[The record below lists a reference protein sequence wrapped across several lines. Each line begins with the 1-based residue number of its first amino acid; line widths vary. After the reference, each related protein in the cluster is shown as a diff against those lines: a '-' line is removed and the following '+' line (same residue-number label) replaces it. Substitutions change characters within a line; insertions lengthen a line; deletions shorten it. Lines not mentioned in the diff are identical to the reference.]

1 MSKGEI
7 IDFVVLRIQSEL
19 DRYQRTKT
27 IPHSILDGT
36 YDIEEVADLYIDKL
50 TPKYQR
56 LARKLQKEYYE
67 NITDNLDGLKE
78 TLRKEYTSVMNNLNT
93 NHDSFYFSEV
103 MNLYRPDMNPVR
115 ALYYQTREVIRRYN
129 SEDPHHYWL
138 IDLITDREYNN
149 IICDSLAKDIKK
161 LERIIKR
168 YYIPITKLDD
178 WVPLE
183 LFHARRTVQDYRHF
197 YSFFQDVLHFKPDE

>member
-36 YDIEEVADLYIDKL
+36 YDIEEVAELYIDKL
-50 TPKYQR
+50 TPKYQK
-56 LARKLQKEYYE
+56 LAKKLHKEYYE
-67 NITDNLDGLKE
+67 KIQDNIDSLRE
-78 TLRKEYTSVMNNLNT
+78 ALRKDYSAIMSNLHT
-93 NHDSFYFSEV
+93 NHSSFYFDAV

-115 ALYYQTREVIRRYN
+115 ALYYQTREVIRNYN

-138 IDLITDREYNN
+138 VDLVTDRHYNN
-149 IICDSLAKDIKK
+149 IICDALAKDVKK
-161 LERIIKR
+161 LERVIKR
-168 YYIPITKLDD
+168 YYFPITKNSEG
-178 WVPLE
+178 VPLE
-183 LFHARRTVQDYRHF
+183 LFHARRTLQDYRHF
-197 YSFFQDVLHFKPDE
+197 YNFFADVKKFRPDE

>member
-36 YDIEEVADLYIDKL
+36 YDIEEVAELYLDKL
-50 TPKYQR
+50 TPKYQK
-56 LARKLQKEYYE
+56 LAKKLHREYYE
-67 NITDNLDGLKE
+67 KIEENVESLREALK
-78 TLRKEYTSVMNNLNT
+78 REYASVMMHLHT
-93 NHDSFYFSEV
+93 NHSSFYFDSV
-103 MNLYRPDMNPVR
+103 MNLYRPDMNPIR

-149 IICDSLAKDIKK
+149 IICDALAKDIKK
-161 LERIIKR
+161 LERVIKR
-168 YYIPITKLDD
+168 YYFPIVKYGDGI
-178 WVPLE
+178 PLE
-183 LFHARRTVQDYRHF
+183 LFHAKRTLQDYRHF
-197 YSFFQDVLHFKPDE
+197 YNFFADKKHFVPDE

>member
-56 LARKLQKEYYE
+56 LAKKLQKEYYE
-67 NITDNLDGLKE
+67 NISDNLEGLKE
-78 TLRKEYTSVMNNLNT
+78 TLRKEYTSVMNNLAT

>member
-56 LARKLQKEYYE
+56 LAKKLQKEYYE
-67 NITDNLDGLKE
+67 NITDNLEGLKE

-149 IICDSLAKDIKK
+149 IICDALAKDLKK
-161 LERIIKR
+161 LERILKR
-168 YYIPITKLDD
+168 YYFPITQIDD

-197 YSFFQDVLHFKPDE
+197 YSFFQDVLHWKPDE

>member
-1 MSKGEI
+1 MKKGEI

-36 YDIEEVADLYIDKL
+36 YDIEEVAGLYIDKL
-50 TPKYQR
+50 TPKYQMIAKR
-56 LARKLQKEYYE
+56 LHKEYNQHIAE
-67 NITDNLDGLKE
+67 NIE
-78 TLRKEYTSVMNNLNT
+78 SLREALRREYTSVMKNLHT
-93 NHDSFYFSEV
+93 NHSSFYYSDV

-129 SEDPHHYWL
+129 PEDPHHYWL
-138 IDLITDREYNN
+138 IDLVTDREYNN
-149 IICDSLAKDIKK
+149 IICDALAKDVKK

-168 YYIPITKLDD
+168 YYFSIVKHSDG
-178 WVPLE
+178 VPLE
-183 LFHARRTVQDYRHF
+183 LFHAKRTLQDYRHF
-197 YSFFQDVLHFKPDE
+197 YNFFADIKHFVPDE

>member
-36 YDIEEVADLYIDKL
+36 YDIEEVAELYLDKL
-50 TPKYQR
+50 TPKYQK
-56 LARKLQKEYYE
+56 LAKKLHKEYYE
-67 NITDNLDGLKE
+67 KILENIDS
-78 TLRKEYTSVMNNLNT
+78 LREALRREYSSVMNNLHT
-93 NHDSFYFSEV
+93 NHSSFYFDAV

-115 ALYYQTREVIRRYN
+115 ALYYQTREVIRNYN

-138 IDLITDREYNN
+138 VDLITDREYNN
-149 IICDSLAKDIKK
+149 IMCDALAKDIKK
-161 LERIIKR
+161 LERVIKR
-168 YYIPITKLDD
+168 YYFPITKNSEGI
-178 WVPLE
+178 PLE
-183 LFHARRTVQDYRHF
+183 LFHARRTLQDYRHF
-197 YSFFQDVLHFKPDE
+197 YNFFADVKKFRPDE

>member
-56 LARKLQKEYYE
+56 LAKKLQKEYYE
-67 NITDNLDGLKE
+67 NISDNLEGLKE
-78 TLRKEYTSVMNNLNT
+78 TLRKEYTSVMNNLAT

-183 LFHARRTVQDYRHF
+183 LFHAKRTVQDYRHF

>member
-56 LARKLQKEYYE
+56 LAKKLQKEYYE

-129 SEDPHHYWL
+129 PEDPHHYWL

-149 IICDSLAKDIKK
+149 IICDALAKDLKK
-161 LERIIKR
+161 LERILKR
-168 YYIPITKLDD
+168 YYIPITQLDD

-197 YSFFQDVLHFKPDE
+197 YSFFQDVLHWKPDE